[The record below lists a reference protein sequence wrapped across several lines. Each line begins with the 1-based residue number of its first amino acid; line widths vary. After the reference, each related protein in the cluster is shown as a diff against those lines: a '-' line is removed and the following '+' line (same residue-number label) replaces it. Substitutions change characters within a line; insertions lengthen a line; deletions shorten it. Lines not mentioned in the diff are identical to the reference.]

1 MTSSTSITIILI
13 MLIRICVPVRSFYKK
28 EIPYYWDFFD
38 KYFIQPFI
46 ILEDS
51 CKFDSSSMYVFLEII
66 SNSYAILIN
75 LFMVSVFILIEFN
88 IGGLLIFNSREA
100 FIRKS
105 KIFKQIF
112 SIFNQIPKRSFLG
125 ILEDN
130 KYIFL

>member
-1 MTSSTSITIILI
+1 M
-13 MLIRICVPVRSFYKK
+13 RSFYKK